1 MSFEDGFIFKTHDLK
16 INTQIKESNLK
27 VDADFEIVR
36 KLGDGT
42 FGTVYEVNHLGTGKW
57 LDKYVPQM
65 MKLDFF

>member
-16 INTQIKESNLK
+16 INTQIKESNLN

-42 FGTVYEVNHLGTGKW
+42 FGTVYEVKHVRS
-57 LDKYVPQM
+57 DKR
-65 MKLDFF
+65 L